1 MLETTIIIL
10 WTCGFYES
18 IRKQIY
24 RRHEIPEV
32 PDKIYYT
39 MNILL
44 SIIWPVM
51 TIVRAV
57 TDLEAKDNG

>member
-1 MLETTIIIL
+1 MLEATIIIL

-18 IRKQIY
+18 MNKQIH

-39 MNILL
+39 TNILL

-57 TDLEAKDNG
+57 TQLEEKDNG

>member
-1 MLETTIIIL
+1 MLEATIIIL

-18 IRKQIY
+18 MNRQIH

-32 PDKIYYT
+32 PDRIYYT

-57 TDLEAKDNG
+57 TQLEAKDNG